1 MRRIAGESVISSAVL
16 SRRTR
21 RLALSVLAVFS
32 FGWGQAG
39 AQCVKDA
46 REAAF
51 GQGNAKLTTFVCKSE
66 GDAAPLLRVE
76 FHRLSE
82 AAAAGVIA
90 GKPWPEVSAV
100 IGKARVVDNGVRR
113 EAANL
118 YANYGITEER
128 EDAFHFQATGSEATE
143 ESEKISAGV
152 GRKPITYLT
161 YPDTEGLTGQNM
173 SLPDEDKAVRSTQ
186 RWPDGM
192 RLYYK
197 GGDDC
202 KPGNYSCIML
212 WRYLVSD
219 DVQRFE
225 ERWQAQQ
232 AIMRVENPDFA
243 ASMDSN
249 EEPIPTPGSRPL
261 KLLSYLTKDTWP
273 EDFVVVVGA
282 YNGCGGG
289 YDFSYY
295 PRQMVLDV
303 AVVQNVSN
311 KAVSVGELLG
321 TQVEDT
327 GLRPP
332 APPMRGVVA
341 AGVVPIEGKIGKLAP
356 GERALVPLKMTFV
369 APKGLAAQFSG
380 KLSDARKIYAQY
392 EKLPAGT
399 IVKEEPP
406 GEQNTLQKAKESF
419 RAPELPKVTP
429 YIWGPEQALKG
440 LNVDGKR
447 IILDEQSANFLELT
461 AGEGYGSCPF
471 LYSYDEMARTWVS
484 HGKVIDNADDASKEM
499 TQDVEISAFST
510 RFRLAE
516 EELEMSEINRVVLNV
531 TRKDGSQAVLP
542 PDDVRLH
549 EKDDRYVR
557 ILAGRAINISFS
569 LPAGM
574 RPDDIASSK
583 LSITGYYR
591 RYSSMNTVDLRK
603 PTPAQP

>member
-1 MRRIAGESVISSAVL
+1 MLPTRLKSRVLLAALAASASLVG
-16 SRRTR
+16 
-21 RLALSVLAVFS
+21 LATTAT
-32 FGWGQAG
+32 
-39 AQCVKDA
+39 AQCIKDA
-46 REAAF
+46 REAKF
-51 GQGNAKLTTFVCKSE
+51 GQGNATLTTYLCKAE
-66 GDAAPLLRVE
+66 GETTPSIRVE

-100 IGKARVVDNGVRR
+100 IGKARVVDNGVRK

-128 EDAFHFQATGSEATE
+128 EDAFHFQATGSEAPE
-143 ESEKISAGV
+143 LSEKVSAGT

-173 SLPDEDKAVRSTQ
+173 ALPDEDKVVRATQ

-192 RLYYK
+192 KFYYK
-197 GGDDC
+197 GDECKLGDY
-202 KPGNYSCIML
+202 NCIML
-212 WRYLVSD
+212 WRYFSAEDL
-219 DVQRFE
+219 QRFE
-225 ERWQAQQ
+225 ERWQAHQ

-243 ASMDSN
+243 ASMDNN
-249 EEPIPTPGSRPL
+249 EEPIPTPGSGPL

-273 EDFVVVVGA
+273 DDFVVVVGS

-303 AVVQNVSN
+303 AVVQNVSS
-311 KAVSVGELLG
+311 KPMSVGDLLG
-321 TQVEDT
+321 TEVDDT

-341 AGVVPIEGKIGKLAP
+341 AGVVPIQGKVGKLAP

-369 APKGLAAQFSG
+369 APKGLAGQFSG
-380 KLSDARKIYAQY
+380 KLADARKVYAQY
-392 EKLPAGT
+392 EKLPAGAV
-399 IVKEEPP
+399 VKEDPP

-419 RAPELPKVTP
+419 RPPELPKVTP
-429 YIWGPEQALKG
+429 YMWGPELTLKG

-471 LYSYDEMARTWVS
+471 LYSYDDAARTWVS
-484 HGKVIDNADDASKEM
+484 HGKVIDNADDATKEM
-499 TQDVEISAFST
+499 TQDVAITAFAT
-510 RFRLAE
+510 RFRIAE
-516 EELEMSEINRVVLNV
+516 EELEMSEINRVVLKV
-531 TRKDGSQAVLP
+531 QRKSGEDLVLL
-542 PDDVRLH
+542 PDDMRLK

-557 ILAGRAINISFS
+557 ILAGRAINVSFS
-569 LPAGM
+569 LPPGT
-574 RPDDIASSK
+574 RPDDVTGST
-583 LSITGYYR
+583 LSVTGYYR

-603 PTPAQP
+603 QATPGEP